1 MEWRGN
7 AAKQDSSRFH
17 IRCSDGSR
25 TLCLLWT
32 DITLV
37 VFLDNVCFRGQCLAI
52 SDRVC
57 VNSRTLDIGN
67 DCCPVLRHSPF
78 TLWLWDGGVG

>member
-1 MEWRGN
+1 MGVEWRGN
-7 AAKQDSSRFH
+7 AAKQDSRLFH

-37 VFLDNVCFRGQCLAI
+37 VFWIMFVFVGNVCPYQTECA
-52 SDRVC
+52 
-57 VNSRTLDIGN
+57 
-67 DCCPVLRHSPF
+67 
-78 TLWLWDGGVG
+78 